1 MQRDLIEELFD
12 EAMKQDVEAQQY
24 VQDKRASLEPFF
36 IKNLEN
42 VQGDERD
49 VIFISCTYGKD
60 SLGHLYQRFGP
71 INGKNGHRRLNV
83 LFTRAKRRVVVFGS
97 LDPAELIVDE
107 KSSRG
112 LRAFKGYLEYA
123 KTKIHDQ
130 PTGSAGPADSDFEI
144 AVGSA
149 IKHLGYEISTQ
160 VEIAGYFIDLA
171 VCHPKKSGTY
181 MLGVECDGATFHSG
195 KSARDRDR
203 LRQEIWKT

>member
-1 MQRDLIEELFD
+1 M
-12 EAMKQDVEAQQY
+12 
-24 VQDKRASLEPFF
+24 
-36 IKNLEN
+36 
-42 VQGDERD
+42 RD
-49 VIFISCTYGKD
+49 V
-60 SLGHLYQRFGP
+60 SLHEHLFTLNEWNELPEGHLEL
-71 INGKNGHRRLNV
+71 I
-83 LFTRAKRRVVVFGS
+83 VVFSS

-123 KTKIHDQ
+123 KTKILDQ

-144 AVGSA
+144 AVGGA

-160 VEIAGYFIDLA
+160 VEVAGYFIDLA

-203 LRQEIWKT
+203 LRQEILEDLGWQIHRIWSTDWFKHKDREILKLKAAMERCATATV